1 MISIEGEI
9 WVNPQ
14 KILENGVLLIENG
27 KIIAVGESLVIP
39 SHCRR
44 YLYENGEQILPG
56 FVDPHTHLG
65 LYEEVYS
72 RELLNE
78 GTNLVTPWIEAHYG
92 IRYFDMGFKEAL
104 HTGGV
109 TTVGVLPGSSNI
121 ISGVGCVVKTGG
133 KNPLM
138 KKHEGLKISLGDNIL
153 TCHSQRIQ
161 TKMAIGSILNNTFS
175 QVASGVMKEG
185 DAFIAK
191 ALKGEL
197 KVRVHCH
204 REEDIRIALDLK
216 EEFNLDMV
224 IEHGTEGHYLI
235 DEIKNSNVSFVGG
248 PFFIGRPKVE
258 MANLN
263 RQLLTKLKDHS
274 VEVSFMTDY
283 PSNPPE
289 MLKIALLEVIKHGI
303 SPMDAF
309 EMITC
314 SAAQILGVEEQVGSL
329 DVGKDGDVVIHSQSP
344 FEYNSFVKDVF
355 IKGEKIEW
363 TENYY

>member
-14 KILENGVLLIENG
+14 IVLKKGILLIENG
-27 KIIAVGESLVIP
+27 EIIAVGENLEIP
-39 SHCRR
+39 SHCKR
-44 YLYENGEQILPG
+44 YRYENGEKILPG
-56 FVDPHTHLG
+56 FIDPHTHLG

-78 GTNLVTPWIEAHYG
+78 STSLISPWVEAHYG
-92 IRYFDMGFKEAL
+92 IRYLDMGFKEAL

-138 KKHEGLKISLGDNIL
+138 KKHEGLKVSLGDNIL
-153 TCHSQRIQ
+153 SCHPQKIQ
-161 TKMAIGSILNNTFS
+161 SKMAIGSILHNVFS
-175 QVASGVMKEG
+175 RVSKGVVKEG
-185 DAFIAK
+185 EAFIMK
-191 ALKGEL
+191 ALDRAL

-204 REEDIRIALDLK
+204 REEDIRLALDLK
-216 EEFNLDMV
+216 KAFNLDMV

-235 DEIKNSNVSFVGG
+235 EKIKNSNVSFVGG
-248 PFFIGRPKVE
+248 PFFVGRPKVE

-263 RQLLTKLKDHS
+263 RGLLSKLKDED

-289 MLKIALLEVIKHGI
+289 MLKIALLEVVKQGV
-303 SPMDAF
+303 SAMDAF
-309 EMITC
+309 EMITLT
-314 SAAQILGVEEQVGSL
+314 AAHILGIEERVGSL
-329 DVGKDGDVVIHSQSP
+329 EVGKNGDVVIHSQSP
-344 FEYNSFVKDVF
+344 FDYNSFVKDVF

-363 TENYY
+363 TENY